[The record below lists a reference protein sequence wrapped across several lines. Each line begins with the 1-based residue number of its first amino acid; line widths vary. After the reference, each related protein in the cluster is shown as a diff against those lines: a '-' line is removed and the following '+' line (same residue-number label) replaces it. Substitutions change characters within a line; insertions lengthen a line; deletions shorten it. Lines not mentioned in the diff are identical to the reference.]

1 MNNKTNTAASVEAD
15 RSLWSIFAK
24 AVGLVMGVAIAY
36 IVLYMAYKDGT
47 TYYQTPSYTNPSM
60 DAFAPALVPST
71 SPSIPNGTVVPS
83 DENDIP
89 NIDLTKTPQT
99 KEEIVE
105 YYKSA
110 NHKVKT
116 QAKSVTWTYNKVSN
130 YNNVLETGSNPIL
143 SRIGKAV
150 MGKFLTEN
158 LEPKTFTGQAEI
170 AGAFPP
176 PNAVCGLNANEVE
189 SATCTDKGNFFELE
203 MHMLP
208 EVDPVNG
215 KGTGAVST
223 IITKK
228 EITDAVAGYVEIS
241 DIRCE
246 YENVYLI
253 ANVDK
258 STGDI
263 TELYVNMP
271 LYLNLT
277 ALGMNCKVGLCF
289 EDKYTVEW

>member
-1 MNNKTNTAASVEAD
+1 
-15 RSLWSIFAK
+15 
-24 AVGLVMGVAIAY
+24 
-36 IVLYMAYKDGT
+36 
-47 TYYQTPSYTNPSM
+47 
-60 DAFAPALVPST
+60 
-71 SPSIPNGTVVPS
+71 
-83 DENDIP
+83 
-89 NIDLTKTPQT
+89 
-99 KEEIVE
+99 
-105 YYKSA
+105 
-110 NHKVKT
+110 
-116 QAKSVTWTYNKVSN
+116 
-130 YNNVLETGSNPIL
+130 
-143 SRIGKAV
+143 

-189 SATCTDKGNFFELE
+189 SATCTDKGDFFELE
-203 MHMLP
+203 IHMLP

-289 EDKYTVEW
+289 EDRYTVEW